1 MTWWQY
7 LVLVNIYLVLF
18 YVFYIVLLSKETFF
32 QLNRVYLVSAALLS
46 FFIPMIQSDWVKN
59 LFITQKVGYTIYSS
73 PVLLYRFKP
82 IQDTHITI
90 GQIVVLIYLIG
101 IAFLMMRF
109 LWQIIALNKMMNKPQ
124 SEVAYSFFKKVKLG
138 NHSENQDV
146 IAAHENVHANQWH
159 SADVLIMEAVMI
171 INWFNPVVYLY
182 RYAIKHIHEYIAD
195 RQAVKSGTDKAEY
208 ALILLSQ
215 TFNAPAHQLVNPFFN
230 KSLLKQRIL
239 MLQKSKS
246 QRVALVKYFLSAPLF
261 ILMLILSSATV
272 NNSKTIRLFNTK
284 FQSVLLKP
292 ANEIATIRFDKTSA
306 KNGLV
311 RVNTTLIDTPV
322 RKKMLT
328 ITIDDTSKKTG
339 PVFTSVEQVP
349 GFPGGLDAFYTFLG
363 KNIKYPQ
370 EMRDKNVQGRVIIRF
385 VVEQDGSLTNFKI
398 VRDPGYGAGEEA
410 LRVLSMSP
418 KWVPGTQNGKAVR
431 VMYSVPVNFT
441 LSGDRPAAPVENKS
455 GAINGSGT
463 INGAKGTVIGLVIK
477 KDEGKP
483 ADTVSYQDSFHI
495 NGVGVN
501 PLYIVDGKQTGP
513 NGLNLINPKDIES
526 ISVLKDK
533 SAIALY
539 GTKAAGGVVVVTTKK
554 GKLNQILLSPK
565 TDYTNPQFHN

>member
-18 YVFYIVLLSKETFF
+18 YVFYVVLLSKETFF
-32 QLNRVYLVSAALLS
+32 QLNRVYLVSAALFS

-82 IQDTHITI
+82 IQDTHVTI
-90 GQIVVLIYLIG
+90 GEVFVLVYLAG
-101 IAFLMMRF
+101 IAFLVIRF
-109 LWQIIALNKMMNKPQ
+109 LWQIIALHRIINKPQ
-124 SEVAYSFFKKVKLG
+124 SEVAYSFFKKIKLG
-138 NHSENQDV
+138 NQQENQD
-146 IAAHENVHANQWH
+146 IIEAHENVHANQWH

-230 KSLLKQRIL
+230 KSLLKQRVL
-239 MLQKSKS
+239 MLQKNKS
-246 QRVALVKYFLSAPLF
+246 QRVALIKYFLSAPLF

-284 FQSVLLKP
+284 FQSVLSKP
-292 ANEIATIRFDKTSA
+292 ANEITIINFDKRPG

-311 RVNTTLIDTPV
+311 RLNTTLIDTPV
-322 RKKMLT
+322 RKKILT
-328 ITIDDTSKKTG
+328 VTINDTLKKKG
-339 PVFTSVEQVP
+339 PVFTEVEKNAS
-349 GFPGGLDAFYTFLG
+349 FPGGINAFFEFLG
-363 KNIKYPQ
+363 RNVKYPK
-370 EMRDKNVQGRVIIRF
+370 EMRDNNVQGRAIISF
-385 VVEQDGSLTNFKI
+385 IVETDGSLTNFKI
-398 VRDPGYGAGEEA
+398 VRDLGYGAGEEA
-410 LRVLSMSP
+410 IRVLALSP
-418 KWVPGTQNGKAVR
+418 KWEPGVQNGKPVR
-431 VMYSVPVNFT
+431 TAFTVPINFA
-441 LSGDRPAAPVENKS
+441 LSNDGPAKPVENKS
-455 GAINGSGT
+455 GATNGSGT
-463 INGAKGTVIGLVIK
+463 INGVKGTVIGLTIQ
-477 KDEGKP
+477 KDKSNPE
-483 ADTVSYQDSFHI
+483 DTAYNPNSFHI
-495 NGVGVN
+495 KGVGSN
-501 PLYIVDGKQTGP
+501 PLYIVDGKQTDS
-513 NGLNLINPKDIES
+513 NGMSLINPKDIES

-533 SAIALY
+533 SATALY
-539 GTKAAGGVVVVTTKK
+539 GAKGAGGVVVVATKK